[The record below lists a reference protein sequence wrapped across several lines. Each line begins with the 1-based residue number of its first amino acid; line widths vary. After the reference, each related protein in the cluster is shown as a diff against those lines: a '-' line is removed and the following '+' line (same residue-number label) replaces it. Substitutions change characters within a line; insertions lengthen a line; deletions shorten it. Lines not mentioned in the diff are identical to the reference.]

1 MQRVNA
7 AGSLTRPT
15 AWTCQVSGLDVCQR
29 RFRREVLRTMTEFMQ
44 RLKPDPIPRIHP
56 VPKFLADGRLKAV
69 YEDTKAALHVPWM
82 GVVTMAFAHYPT
94 FYGTLWDGLRDLCGS
109 AEFDTA
115 CANLRAHAEE
125 AALLVSPPDLQ
136 NELRGLGYADA
147 ELDEI
152 RDLSEVFSHGNMPY
166 LLIASLAR
174 LLLEG
179 HELSAAREAQAHE
192 ARHGPS
198 SENRLVLMEPH
209 HAGADTRGVYK
220 DVRERLGLPFVNT
233 DYRALARWPTYFAM
247 AWGELRPH
255 IDAPIYW
262 AATENIH
269 RFAVETALA
278 LPNPGGL
285 TADALRQAA
294 EADAAADEV
303 LQTVRLFQWL
313 LPGLVLNVAFFRAQL
328 LAGG

>member
-1 MQRVNA
+1 MI
-7 AGSLTRPT
+7 
-15 AWTCQVSGLDVCQR
+15 
-29 RFRREVLRTMTEFMQ
+29 E
-44 RLKPDPIPRIHP
+44 RLKPAPIPPLHP
-56 VPKFLADGRLKAV
+56 VPEYLAEGRRREL
-69 YEDTKAALHVPWM
+69 YEDTKAVLQVPWM

-94 FYGTLWDGLRDLCGS
+94 FYETLWQGLRPLCGS
-109 AEFDTA
+109 TPFIDA
-115 CANLRAHAEE
+115 CRALRATAEAE
-125 AALLVSPPDLQ
+125 AATLEPPLLAARLA
-136 NELRGLGYADA
+136 ELGYAPR
-147 ELDEI
+147 ELDDI
-152 RDLSEVFSHGNMPY
+152 RGMIDVFSHGNMPY

-294 EADAAADEV
+294 ETDAAADEV